1 MVSTKNILL
10 KSQLEKDE
18 SSVNHMH
25 SSVALSLDPT
35 IEKITKNVKNTYL
48 PI

>member
-10 KSQLEKDE
+10 KSQLDKDK
-18 SSVNHMH
+18 SSADHMH

-35 IEKITKNVKNTYL
+35 IKQNNKKNVKIHIY
-48 PI
+48 